1 QAARTSPGVPPV
13 CDPEAPA
20 GTDGDPEE
28 FALQNALQLRL
39 SKYGKGYQG
48 FADSDSSVGEST
60 PYVRVLDDEENASSM
75 KPSSP
80 TLFPLC
86 RKCNRYFYLFLLY
99 LELCCLFVVL
109 LFFEPFSTAM
119 FPTRGSPR
127 WNISIG
133 YKQAVAMS
141 FVICLAIAIAVG
153 ILLGFHTYL
162 VLTNQTTIDF
172 QSNVREAR
180 LAKQQGRLFINPF
193 DLGRARNFH
202 QVFGDYSFWSFRW
215 MVPWANS
222 KPAPNCDGYLWP
234 TIGTR
239 GAPRGSGGHRRTV
252 YRHAGGQ
259 QPAE

>member
-1 QAARTSPGVPPV
+1 
-13 CDPEAPA
+13 
-20 GTDGDPEE
+20 
-28 FALQNALQLRL
+28 
-39 SKYGKGYQG
+39 
-48 FADSDSSVGEST
+48 
-60 PYVRVLDDEENASSM
+60 M

-86 RKCNRYFYLFLLY
+86 RKCNRYKPPRAHHCSVCKVCVLKMDHHCPWLNNCVGHRNYKYFYLFLLY

-180 LAKQQGRLFINPF
+180 LAKQQGRL
-193 DLGRARNFH
+193 
-202 QVFGDYSFWSFRW
+202 
-215 MVPWANS
+215 
-222 KPAPNCDGYLWP
+222 
-234 TIGTR
+234 
-239 GAPRGSGGHRRTV
+239 
-252 YRHAGGQ
+252 
-259 QPAE
+259 

>member
-1 QAARTSPGVPPV
+1 AARTSPGVPPV

-20 GTDGDPEE
+20 GNEGDPEE

-48 FADSDSSVGEST
+48 FADSDSSDAVIDLSVE
-60 PYVRVLDDEENASSM
+60 
-75 KPSSP
+75 
-80 TLFPLC
+80 
-86 RKCNRYFYLFLLY
+86 RYFYLFLLY

-180 LAKQQGRLFINPF
+180 LAKQQGRLFIRHLIVMDTCGPPS
-193 DLGRARNFH
+193 ARE
-202 QVFGDYSFWSFRW
+202 GSFEAAEVIERPS
-215 MVPWANS
+215 
-222 KPAPNCDGYLWP
+222 
-234 TIGTR
+234 IGT
-239 GAPRGSGGHRRTV
+239 
-252 YRHAGGQ
+252 
-259 QPAE
+259 PAAVSARLSEALSLIMHITLIMIQFLSITEC